1 LRTAVRCLPA
11 NHWHSIAVVL
21 SALLLGGGAAARE
34 VDNYLAWGA
43 DLSDSAAQV
52 DNYMRARLSRAIT
65 FWDIR
70 KWQPPRAKSPQS
82 EDDASWYR
90 SCYGTA
96 ERLVSRAFYN
106 PTYQKIEKFIDQGN
120 HTDIYPRRPT
130 TTDWNE
136 RLRLGQTPDK
146 GYMTDGEYR
155 QASIVKTS
163 PLNVPF
169 SRIVNINGVYTGAD
183 KLGHFTSFGVRYW
196 RNFSELISRGASRSE
211 AFDAV
216 MASGYASEVRLVG
229 MLFTKVF
236 SRGDLEAN
244 FQGMQF
250 ISSLCQDGDGFGL
263 VFADGEWQLK
273 NLAKFSIADYVNPNW
288 DESYNSSLF
297 TDSTW
302 ENVVTMT
309 FEQRNDCEKLGS
321 DWVVR
326 QRKLYDR
333 LSARSPNTLYGE
345 TWIPEN
351 FRGKDIDEHSLD
363 RYCECERGAAASG
376 VAED

>member
-1 LRTAVRCLPA
+1 
-11 NHWHSIAVVL
+11 
-21 SALLLGGGAAARE
+21 
-34 VDNYLAWGA
+34 
-43 DLSDSAAQV
+43 
-52 DNYMRARLSRAIT
+52 
-65 FWDIR
+65 
-70 KWQPPRAKSPQS
+70 
-82 EDDASWYR
+82 
-90 SCYGTA
+90 
-96 ERLVSRAFYN
+96 
-106 PTYQKIEKFIDQGN
+106 
-120 HTDIYPRRPT
+120 
-130 TTDWNE
+130 
-136 RLRLGQTPDK
+136 
-146 GYMTDGEYR
+146 MTDGEYR

-326 QRKLYDR
+326 QRTLYDR

-363 RYCECERGAAASG
+363 RYCECEWGPNYYLRTTPRL
-376 VAED
+376 